1 MAKRSPLE
9 TDLARLKEK
18 VRTRTAGTDN
28 PEGDPKLRA
37 LHKRLKRAQRK
48 RRSQATRKRHALG
61 KAGSAAKEGAPNA

>member
-1 MAKRSPLE
+1 MAKTPPLE

-18 VRTRTAGTDN
+18 VRTRTAGTDS

-37 LHKRLKRAQRK
+37 LHKRLKRVQRK

-61 KAGSAAKEGAPNA
+61 KAESAAKEPNA

>member
-1 MAKRSPLE
+1 MSKKPPVE

-18 VRTRTAGTDN
+18 VRARSAGTDN

-48 RRSQATRKRHALG
+48 HRSQAIRKRHALG
-61 KAGSAAKEGAPNA
+61 KAQSAAKEPNA